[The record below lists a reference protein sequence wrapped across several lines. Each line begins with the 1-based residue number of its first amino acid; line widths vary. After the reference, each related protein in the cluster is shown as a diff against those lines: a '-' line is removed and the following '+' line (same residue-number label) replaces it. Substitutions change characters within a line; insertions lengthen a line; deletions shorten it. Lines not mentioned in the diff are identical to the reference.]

1 MCRGPA
7 RCHHGLQSPWV
18 DHLRRLGGNSALLSG
33 PLAVD
38 SDSRFESLCAARDV
52 DAEVAAVLT
61 DLIAVALGDTLSK
74 IVSPH
79 FTLFGI
85 QGTVNFEAEWERLM
99 TQMVQW

>member
-1 MCRGPA
+1 M
-7 RCHHGLQSPWV
+7 
-18 DHLRRLGGNSALLSG
+18 DHLRRLGGNSALQSG

-38 SDSRFESLCAARDV
+38 SDSRFDSLCAARDV

-61 DLIAVALGDTLSK
+61 DLIAVARGTLMSK

-79 FTLFGI
+79 FALFGI

-99 TQMVQW
+99 TQMMQW

>member
-1 MCRGPA
+1 
-7 RCHHGLQSPWV
+7 V

-61 DLIAVALGDTLSK
+61 DLIAVALGDTH
-74 IVSPH
+74 VQNCFSPFH
-79 FTLFGI
+79 VIWNSGDRKF
-85 QGTVNFEAEWERLM
+85 
-99 TQMVQW
+99 